1 MTDNPG
7 PKGKGIS
14 SRFSGILRRST
25 RSTLILP
32 PYPSITRHEPKGPT
46 HPVYQRQSPSHNGRQ
61 LFQESEQIRDAGKG
75 SRDWRNIRRTM
86 IAKSAHL
93 KCSHGT
99 DRGHTSN
106 VGHPQPNRINKFRR
120 ETPMHDL
127 TWNPEDQHWLDRLDD
142 GAYPCDDAL
151 QCALKYSQITA
162 KVIRSII
169 NNRVTQDETTS
180 EQNTTIN
187 FLKEI
192 AKMYESTFDHAER
205 TSHIYPQ
212 CIREGRPMKPE
223 PITTVNDNDEMETDR
238 EPNWDNT
245 KPGKGWGHTTAH
257 TQPDNPF
264 IDFDPTSGLLNPN
277 PITPSTLN
285 TDNTILNQIL
295 KKLEQLDNIN
305 TRLSRLEGAKPQA
318 KPAQTT
324 QPASG
329 PKPTQNSSNPT
340 SVSWADVAAKGN
352 TKAPEVK
359 ASNIAS
365 ALKRDIAKP
374 PPAQSDDRNFVVR
387 FKTLPVTQPNPES
400 IFVSMR
406 ECLDAA
412 NRTLG
417 KGRLTRARWTLKA
430 SLHLSFSNSASI
442 TAIENAIP
450 LLMDKLKMPEY
461 EFGPEV
467 PWSRLVVTNVPTGM
481 GGPAQRMRNRDELTQ
496 LLRDSFP
503 EEAKFGDLKITLS
516 PDWLAD
522 PVRLQAE
529 GRQAST
535 VSFAFEDVGASPRTA
550 YSQTHKYSYTIRS
563 HRKTM
568 PHQETSLPQVRTQH
582 PLHRR
587 TQRRQLPPMH
597 KGRQREPVRMRILHV
612 MQPPRT
618 PVQHPR
624 MPENVG
630 IPPPNNANHCKP
642 VDGHIW
648 WGRIGSQKDTNP
660 EKQNIYGTVSSSNFL
675 CIIPP
680 GANTVEGPGD
690 ILAIDLKLHNSPVT
704 IINCYPHGKSFK
716 DTVEAITNINI
727 PMDRPCIM
735 AGDFNMHHPDWAL
748 NQSKWE
754 HHRPNAQERL
764 FRTYAEYQD
773 LHILNHLNLP
783 THIVPRSHTSNAII
797 DLTLLNS
804 RAVDAWPNLNW
815 EVEAQSSGK
824 SLGSDHMA
832 ITWTIGPHNQAEPV
846 GVTEPPEDPLPTDP
860 RSAEEADRITSSILE
875 AMSNATKIVMPTPS
889 RQKKPGPVRSPWWTD
904 ECSEAV
910 HNLKH
915 NPDQKPREQLRASL
929 RGAIRRAKKHRGDK
943 ILAEISTQRVFDVL
957 KWYQGKRRSILPP
970 IHHPVSGITA
980 THPHDKARHLGAQFF
995 PPANSPHVTLEPLG
1009 IREHPRRPHQ
1019 PITTAEVRTAI
1030 NLTSNRSAPG
1040 AFGSN
1045 YCLLKWA
1052 FNASPDY
1059 FVTLFNLC
1067 LNIGYHPTALRNCII
1082 APIPKPNRANMSIPK
1097 NYRPIALL
1105 ETLSKLLEKVIT
1117 ARLIHEAGEHQLIPQ
1132 SQFGAQFRIDGLLC
1146 PHFQLPDVGIPQ
1158 GSPLSPILSS
1168 LYSIP
1173 LLAASI
1179 DPQAHSFAYIDN
1191 FTILAYS
1198 HSHQDNITI
1207 MTDIIKNIN
1216 QTAIKLGLEFELP
1229 KSDLIHFIRSAR
1241 TPHSNPSLTFSHFGT
1256 DTVISPKDV
1265 VRWLGFYLDRKLNF
1279 KEHIQT
1285 MAVKARATLA
1295 GLRMLANSQNGL
1307 SVRHARILFKA
1318 SVTPIL
1324 TYGLPLWFHGRRQL
1338 SLLEPLRKVQNQGL
1352 RWILGAFRT
1361 TPTRCMEHLA
1371 SIPPLHI
1378 ACLRIIENFASKL
1391 RSIPTLAEVARRLP
1405 QSWDSST
1412 SPQPNPKSPI
1422 AFAASLSHPDIEFI
1436 TPYLV
1441 HPSKP
1446 NNPWP
1451 DQLSIDEKSPSATKK
1466 AATKVIQNE
1475 IEEAESNP
1483 NGNTIHSFSDG
1494 HAGSLNG
1501 VPKIGLG
1508 FIVKY
1513 GHRILAR
1520 QSTASAPERTSMT
1533 RKCGSQSH
1541 IVPPETPRT
1550 IRRPDIPQH
1559 AQRFLE
1565 KDPNHHITVKWL
1577 PGHSKIAGNEL
1588 ADELAKGSET
1598 LQPTPVFNRTI
1609 TWAKTMATK
1618 RTTRD
1623 WKKSGQNTQSLAQTR
1638 VPSSHAPQHSNYTP
1652 YSTAPHT
1659 LATYNARSFPPA
1671 HRPSMLMRRTIPNA
1685 RAPAHVLPNTEEHRH
1700 IITEASP
1707 ERSWEELFGTLPGL
1721 EAVSEF
1727 ILKSGIGKCRDPPAT
1742 AQPL

>member
-1 MTDNPG
+1 M
-7 PKGKGIS
+7 
-14 SRFSGILRRST
+14 
-25 RSTLILP
+25 
-32 PYPSITRHEPKGPT
+32 
-46 HPVYQRQSPSHNGRQ
+46 
-61 LFQESEQIRDAGKG
+61 SEK
-75 SRDWRNIRRTM
+75 T
-86 IAKSAHL
+86 
-93 KCSHGT
+93 
-99 DRGHTSN
+99 
-106 VGHPQPNRINKFRR
+106 
-120 ETPMHDL
+120 
-127 TWNPEDQHWLDRLDD
+127 
-142 GAYPCDDAL
+142 AYM
-151 QCALKYSQITA
+151 QK
-162 KVIRSII
+162 
-169 NNRVTQDETTS
+169 
-180 EQNTTIN
+180 
-187 FLKEI
+187 
-192 AKMYESTFDHAER
+192 
-205 TSHIYPQ
+205 TSHI
-212 CIREGRPMKPE
+212 EGIPE
-223 PITTVNDNDEMETDR
+223 
-238 EPNWDNT
+238 
-245 KPGKGWGHTTAH
+245 
-257 TQPDNPF
+257 F
-264 IDFDPTSGLLNPN
+264 
-277 PITPSTLN
+277 
-285 TDNTILNQIL
+285 
-295 KKLEQLDNIN
+295 
-305 TRLSRLEGAKPQA
+305 
-318 KPAQTT
+318 
-324 QPASG
+324 
-329 PKPTQNSSNPT
+329 
-340 SVSWADVAAKGN
+340 
-352 TKAPEVK
+352 
-359 ASNIAS
+359 
-365 ALKRDIAKP
+365 
-374 PPAQSDDRNFVVR
+374 
-387 FKTLPVTQPNPES
+387 
-400 IFVSMR
+400 
-406 ECLDAA
+406 
-412 NRTLG
+412 
-417 KGRLTRARWTLKA
+417 A
-430 SLHLSFSNSASI
+430 SLSHLF
-442 TAIENAIP
+442 TT
-450 LLMDKLKMPEY
+450 DK
-461 EFGPEV
+461 
-467 PWSRLVVTNVPTGM
+467 
-481 GGPAQRMRNRDELTQ
+481 
-496 LLRDSFP
+496 
-503 EEAKFGDLKITLS
+503 
-516 PDWLAD
+516 
-522 PVRLQAE
+522 
-529 GRQAST
+529 
-535 VSFAFEDVGASPRTA
+535 
-550 YSQTHKYSYTIRS
+550 
-563 HRKTM
+563 
-568 PHQETSLPQVRTQH
+568 
-582 PLHRR
+582 
-587 TQRRQLPPMH
+587 
-597 KGRQREPVRMRILHV
+597 
-612 MQPPRT
+612 
-618 PVQHPR
+618 
-624 MPENVG
+624 
-630 IPPPNNANHCKP
+630 
-642 VDGHIW
+642 
-648 WGRIGSQKDTNP
+648 
-660 EKQNIYGTVSSSNFL
+660 
-675 CIIPP
+675 
-680 GANTVEGPGD
+680 
-690 ILAIDLKLHNSPVT
+690 
-704 IINCYPHGKSFK
+704 
-716 DTVEAITNINI
+716 
-727 PMDRPCIM
+727 
-735 AGDFNMHHPDWAL
+735 
-748 NQSKWE
+748 
-754 HHRPNAQERL
+754 
-764 FRTYAEYQD
+764 
-773 LHILNHLNLP
+773 
-783 THIVPRSHTSNAII
+783 
-797 DLTLLNS
+797 
-804 RAVDAWPNLNW
+804 
-815 EVEAQSSGK
+815 
-824 SLGSDHMA
+824 
-832 ITWTIGPHNQAEPV
+832 
-846 GVTEPPEDPLPTDP
+846 
-860 RSAEEADRITSSILE
+860 
-875 AMSNATKIVMPTPS
+875 
-889 RQKKPGPVRSPWWTD
+889 
-904 ECSEAV
+904 CSEAV

-970 IHHPVSGITA
+970 SITQFQASQPPTHTTKLGTLGPVLPTGQLPT
-980 THPHDKARHLGAQFF
+980 RHTGTPWHQR
-995 PPANSPHVTLEPLG
+995 T
-1009 IREHPRRPHQ
+1009 PRRPHQ

-1030 NLTSNRSAPG
+1030 NLTSNHSAPG

-1052 FNASPDY
+1052 FNASPNY

-1117 ARLIHEAGEHQLIPQ
+1117 ARLIHKAGEHQLIPQ
-1132 SQFGAQFRIDGLLC
+1132 SQFGGKDITSCTDAGLCMIHNIQLAWKRNKAVSLLTLDVSGYFNNVDHSRLIYTLRRLGYSRLLC

-1179 DPQAHSFAYIDN
+1179 DPQAHSFAYIDD

-1229 KSDLIHFIRSAR
+1229 KSDLIHFIRSAC

-1466 AATKVIQNE
+1466 AAAKVIQNE

-1501 VPKIGLG
+1501 TIPQHRPRANIYDAEMLG
-1508 FIVKY
+1508 IALCLNKSVSIAEQVQAKRIIIYCDNQAAVKAISSLQRHPAQY
-1513 GHRILAR
+1513 AARIF
-1520 QSTASAPERTSMT
+1520 
-1533 RKCGSQSH
+1533 H
-1541 IVPPETPRT
+1541 
-1550 IRRPDIPQH
+1550 QH

-1623 WKKSGQNTQSLAQTR
+1623 WKKVWAEHTITRPDSGTFIPRPPALKLHPIFNRPTY
-1638 VPSSHAPQHSNYTP
+1638 P
-1652 YSTAPHT
+1652 
-1659 LATYNARSFPPA
+1659 ATYNA
-1671 HRPSMLMRRTIPNA
+1671 
-1685 RAPAHVLPNTEEHRH
+1685 V
-1700 IITEASP
+1700 
-1707 ERSWEELFGTLPGL
+1707 
-1721 EAVSEF
+1721 
-1727 ILKSGIGKCRDPPAT
+1727 
-1742 AQPL
+1742 

>member
-1 MTDNPG
+1 
-7 PKGKGIS
+7 
-14 SRFSGILRRST
+14 
-25 RSTLILP
+25 
-32 PYPSITRHEPKGPT
+32 
-46 HPVYQRQSPSHNGRQ
+46 
-61 LFQESEQIRDAGKG
+61 
-75 SRDWRNIRRTM
+75 
-86 IAKSAHL
+86 
-93 KCSHGT
+93 
-99 DRGHTSN
+99 
-106 VGHPQPNRINKFRR
+106 
-120 ETPMHDL
+120 MH
-127 TWNPEDQHWLDRLDD
+127 
-142 GAYPCDDAL
+142 A
-151 QCALKYSQITA
+151 
-162 KVIRSII
+162 
-169 NNRVTQDETTS
+169 
-180 EQNTTIN
+180 
-187 FLKEI
+187 
-192 AKMYESTFDHAER
+192 
-205 TSHIYPQ
+205 
-212 CIREGRPMKPE
+212 
-223 PITTVNDNDEMETDR
+223 
-238 EPNWDNT
+238 
-245 KPGKGWGHTTAH
+245 
-257 TQPDNPF
+257 
-264 IDFDPTSGLLNPN
+264 LLNEPLYEYFN
-277 PITPSTLN
+277 IF
-285 TDNTILNQIL
+285 ILQ
-295 KKLEQLDNIN
+295 D
-305 TRLSRLEGAKPQA
+305 
-318 KPAQTT
+318 
-324 QPASG
+324 
-329 PKPTQNSSNPT
+329 
-340 SVSWADVAAKGN
+340 
-352 TKAPEVK
+352 
-359 ASNIAS
+359 
-365 ALKRDIAKP
+365 
-374 PPAQSDDRNFVVR
+374 
-387 FKTLPVTQPNPES
+387 
-400 IFVSMR
+400 
-406 ECLDAA
+406 
-412 NRTLG
+412 
-417 KGRLTRARWTLKA
+417 
-430 SLHLSFSNSASI
+430 
-442 TAIENAIP
+442 
-450 LLMDKLKMPEY
+450 
-461 EFGPEV
+461 
-467 PWSRLVVTNVPTGM
+467 
-481 GGPAQRMRNRDELTQ
+481 
-496 LLRDSFP
+496 
-503 EEAKFGDLKITLS
+503 
-516 PDWLAD
+516 
-522 PVRLQAE
+522 
-529 GRQAST
+529 
-535 VSFAFEDVGASPRTA
+535 
-550 YSQTHKYSYTIRS
+550 
-563 HRKTM
+563 
-568 PHQETSLPQVRTQH
+568 
-582 PLHRR
+582 
-587 TQRRQLPPMH
+587 
-597 KGRQREPVRMRILHV
+597 
-612 MQPPRT
+612 
-618 PVQHPR
+618 
-624 MPENVG
+624 
-630 IPPPNNANHCKP
+630 
-642 VDGHIW
+642 IW
-648 WGRIGSQKDTNP
+648 WGCIGSQKDTNP
-660 EKQNIYGTVSSSNFL
+660 EKQNIYGTVSSTNFL

-680 GANTVEGPGD
+680 GANTAKGPGVAIYIRNNQDIHPQFSDISPIHKD

-727 PMDRPCIM
+727 PMDRPFIM
-735 AGDFNMHHPDWAL
+735 ARDFNMHHPDWAL

-754 HHRPNAQERL
+754 HHCPNAQERL

-783 THIVPRSHTSNAII
+783 THIVPRLHTSNAII

-804 RAVDAWPNLNW
+804 QAVDAWPNLNW

-824 SLGSDHMA
+824 SLGLDHMA
-832 ITWTIGPHNQAEPV
+832 ITWTIGPHNQAKPV
-846 GVTEPPEDPLPTDP
+846 GVTEPSPRHIIDTSRQKKWTQEYMQQVQKTHLPTDP
-860 RSAEEADRITSSILE
+860 RSAKEADRITSLILD
-875 AMSNATKIVMPTPS
+875 AMSNATKMVMPTPL

-904 ECSEAV
+904 KCSEAV

-929 RGAIRRAKKHRGDK
+929 RGAIRQAKKHRGDK

-970 IHHPVSGITA
+970 IHHPSSGITA

-1052 FNASPDY
+1052 FNASPNH

-1082 APIPKPNRANMSIPK
+1082 APIPKPNRANMSTPK

-1117 ARLIHEAGEHQLIPQ
+1117 ARLIHKAGEHQLIPQ
-1132 SQFGAQFRIDGLLC
+1132 SQFGGKDITSCTDAGLCMVHDIQLAWKRNKAVSLLTLDVSGYFNNVDHSRLIYTLRRLGYSSNICKWLKSYLSNRTAQFRIDGLLC

-1179 DPQAHSFAYIDN
+1179 DPQAHSFAYIDD

-1198 HSHQDNITI
+1198 RSHQDNITI

-1229 KSDLIHFIRSAR
+1229 KSDLIHFIRSAC

-1378 ACLRIIENFASKL
+1378 ACLRIIENLASKL

-1451 DQLSIDEKSPSATKK
+1451 DQLSIDEKPPGATKN
-1466 AATKVIQNE
+1466 AAAKVIQNE

-1513 GHRILAR
+1513 GYQILAR
-1520 QSTASAPERTSMT
+1520 QSYSI
-1533 RKCGSQSH
+1533 G
-1541 IVPPETPRT
+1541 PRANIYDAEMLGIALCLNKSVSIAEQVQAKRIIIYCDNQAAVKT
-1550 IRRPDIPQH
+1550 ISSLQRHPAQYAARIFHQH

-1623 WKKSGQNTQSLAQTR
+1623 WKKVWAEHTITRPDSGTFIPR
-1638 VPSSHAPQHSNYTP
+1638 
-1652 YSTAPHT
+1652 
-1659 LATYNARSFPPA
+1659 PPA
-1671 HRPSMLMRRTIPNA
+1671 LKLHPIFNRPTYPRNVQCRLVQFLTGHGFYGAYSARFHPHIDPQCSCGEPSQTPEHLLMFC
-1685 RAPAHVLPNTEEHRH
+1685 PNTEEYRH